1 MSLNPW
7 HIIFIW
13 VMVYL
18 LWHFLALRKPGS
30 KELTALKLNYVNFGM
45 VLALGT
51 LTFASLAYMY
61 YPNGASFP
69 KALLE
74 LAYIVWT
81 ISLSL
86 ILLRSDLHASIKIV
100 GLPILLGAFSI
111 HYLFKSQ
118 QTGLMGFLRNIDSFT
133 SFSGGVGGAGVKLS
147 IVLKCTFF
155 FLNAFI
161 ILIYYGKVFEI
172 VRQSRVKPY
181 ETGLEEEAIKRLIL
195 VLSVGVSLIL
205 ALVLSG
211 IDIMSLSLFSGLVAA
226 GVSIALKDLLSNMAA
241 GLLLLWDRSI
251 KTKDVIS
258 LDKDHFGVVQS
269 MTVRY
274 LVIEDRNDIR
284 FLVPNSELITKTITN
299 WTQDT
304 RQIRLKVDV
313 GVAFDSDVSQV
324 RAVMKDVC
332 SRVSRVLQDPP
343 PRVLILGFGDSAIN
357 FQLRFF
363 INDPE
368 MGVRN
373 VMGEIYELL
382 LAKFNEAGIRIPF
395 PQREIRVV
403 GDSTLD
409 VNVLNEPL
417 ILKAGPL

>member
-1 MSLNPW
+1 MG
-7 HIIFIW
+7 
-13 VMVYL
+13 YL
-18 LWHFLALRKPGS
+18 LWHLLALRKPGS
-30 KELTALKLNYVNFGM
+30 RELRALKQNYVNFAM
-45 VLALGT
+45 AMALGM

-74 LAYIVWT
+74 LAYMVWT
-81 ISLSL
+81 VSLSL
-86 ILLRSDLHASIKIV
+86 ILWRSHLHTSIKIV

-118 QTGLMGFLRNIDSFT
+118 QTGLMGFLRKIDSFT
-133 SFSGGVGGAGVKLS
+133 SFSGGAGGAGVRLS
-147 IVLKCTFF
+147 IVLKCCFF

-161 ILIYYGKVFEI
+161 VLNYYLKVFEI
-172 VRQSRVKPY
+172 VRQSHLVPGD
-181 ETGLEEEAIKRLIL
+181 TGLQEEAIKRLLL
-195 VLSVGVSLIL
+195 VVSVSVSLVL

-251 KTKDVIS
+251 KTRDVIS

-274 LVIEDRNDIR
+274 LVVEDRNDIR

-304 RQIRLKVDV
+304 RKIRLKVDV
-313 GVAFDSDVSQV
+313 GVAFDSDVSKV
-324 RAVMKDVC
+324 RAIMKDVC

-343 PRVLILGFGDSAIN
+343 PKVLILGFGDSAIN

-382 LAKFNEAGIRIPF
+382 LVKFAEADPPIRIPF

-403 GDSTLD
+403 GDSSLD
-409 VNVLNEPL
+409 VNLLNEPR
-417 ILKAGPL
+417 ILKAGSL